1 VPYVGATPS
10 ENPVS
15 CHVSDCRWS
24 TTLSSVKCLVAAG
37 QPGESACHRHWLAR
51 TGESGDT
58 EGVGTQK
65 RGDDERSYE
74 KQMFDRLRRL
84 NPFRDSLRMTREG
97 VFARVTSLFAQQVID
112 DALWD
117 ELEELLIRA
126 DIGVD
131 ISLDIVQ
138 SLQLRVA
145 REKLTLA
152 RDVEAALREELLEL
166 LGGTEARPLA
176 RHEPLTAI
184 MVVGVNG
191 VGKTTSIAKL
201 TKYLQDQGQRVII
214 AAADTF
220 RAAAVEQLTVW
231 GDRLGVPV
239 IKQSSSADPGAVVY
253 DAMQSALARQAGYV
267 IVDTAGRLHTKF
279 NLMEELKKVQRV
291 ARKIDPS
298 AMHEVLLVLDAT
310 SGQNAL
316 EQTRAFGDAVGVSG
330 VILTKLDGTAK
341 GGVAFA
347 IRRRL
352 NVPILFVGTG
362 EKVTDFA
369 PFDAEAFVD
378 ALFNVDASV

>member
-1 VPYVGATPS
+1 
-10 ENPVS
+10 
-15 CHVSDCRWS
+15 
-24 TTLSSVKCLVAAG
+24 
-37 QPGESACHRHWLAR
+37 
-51 TGESGDT
+51 
-58 EGVGTQK
+58 
-65 RGDDERSYE
+65 
-74 KQMFDRLRRL
+74 MFDRLRRL

-97 VFARVTSLFAQQVID
+97 VFARVTNLFAQQVID
-112 DALWD
+112 DALWE

-138 SLQLRVA
+138 SLQQRVA

-166 LGGTEARPLA
+166 LGGTESRPLA

-316 EQTRAFGDAVGVSG
+316 EQTKAFGDAVGVSG

-378 ALFNVDASV
+378 ALFNVEASA

>member
-1 VPYVGATPS
+1 
-10 ENPVS
+10 
-15 CHVSDCRWS
+15 
-24 TTLSSVKCLVAAG
+24 
-37 QPGESACHRHWLAR
+37 
-51 TGESGDT
+51 
-58 EGVGTQK
+58 
-65 RGDDERSYE
+65 
-74 KQMFDRLRRL
+74 MFDRIKRF
-84 NPFRDSLRMTREG
+84 NPFRESLRKTREG
-97 VFARVTSLFAQQVID
+97 VFSRVTGLFTQQVID
-112 DALWD
+112 DALWE
-117 ELEELLIRA
+117 ELEELLIRS

-131 ISLDIVQ
+131 ISLDIIQ
-138 SLQLRVA
+138 KLQTRVA
-145 REKLTLA
+145 RDHLTQA
-152 RDVEAALREELLEL
+152 RELEEALRDELLEL
-166 LGGTEARPLA
+166 LGGTETNGLA
-176 RHEPLTAI
+176 THEPMTTI

-201 TKYLQDQGQRVII
+201 TRFLQDQGHSVII

-231 GDRLGVPV
+231 GERLGVPV
-239 IKQSSSADPGAVVY
+239 IKQSTSADPGAVVY
-253 DAMQSALARQAGYV
+253 DAMQSGLARQADYV

-291 ARKIDPS
+291 AQKIDPT

-316 EQTRAFGDAVGVSG
+316 EQTKAFGEAVGVTG

-352 NVPILFVGTG
+352 AVPIKFVGTG

-369 PFDAEAFVD
+369 PFDAEEFVS
-378 ALFNVDASV
+378 ALFN

>member
-1 VPYVGATPS
+1 ML
-10 ENPVS
+10 N
-15 CHVSDCRWS
+15 
-24 TTLSSVKCLVAAG
+24 
-37 QPGESACHRHWLAR
+37 
-51 TGESGDT
+51 
-58 EGVGTQK
+58 
-65 RGDDERSYE
+65 
-74 KQMFDRLRRL
+74 RLRRF
-84 NPFRDSLRMTREG
+84 NPFRESLRKTREG
-97 VFARVTSLFAQQVID
+97 VFSRVSYLLTQQVID
-112 DALWD
+112 EVLWN

-131 ISLDIVQ
+131 VSIAIVQ
-138 SLQLRVA
+138 RLQQRVE
-145 REKLTLA
+145 RERLTRA
-152 RDVEAALREELLEL
+152 QDVEAALRDELLDL
-166 LGGTEARPLA
+166 LGGGETRSLS
-176 RHEPLTAI
+176 RHDPLTVI

-201 TKYLQDQGQRVII
+201 THYLQEQGSSVMI

-220 RAAAVEQLTVW
+220 RAAAVEQLSIW
-231 GDRLGVPV
+231 GERLGVPV
-239 IKQSSSADPGAVVY
+239 IRQSSSADPGAVVY
-253 DAMQSALARQAGYV
+253 DAMQSGLARHVDYL

-316 EQTRAFGDAVGVSG
+316 EQTRAFGEAVGVTG

-352 NVPILFVGTG
+352 DVPILFVGTG
-362 EKVTDFA
+362 EKVSDFA
-369 PFDAEAFVD
+369 PFEAESFVD
-378 ALFNVDASV
+378 ALFAPDTA